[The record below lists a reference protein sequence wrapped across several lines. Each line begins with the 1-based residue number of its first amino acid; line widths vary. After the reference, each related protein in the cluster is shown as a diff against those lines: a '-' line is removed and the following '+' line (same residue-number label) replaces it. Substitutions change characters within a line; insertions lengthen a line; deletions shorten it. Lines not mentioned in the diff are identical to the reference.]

1 MHRRIR
7 CWFAGVLT
15 TPRCDRVWGV
25 EVLAPGELT
34 PRRRGWNSD
43 KRISYTY
50 EASRRPMPCLL
61 AQGASTASVQASTAH
76 AEHLRLP
83 RHAANR
89 FRAVTPGSVPATHAR
104 VAPGH
109 HVPAGSPDFGTTQN
123 TFAVPRDWYVATC
136 DSTEPVQLPKGRGK
150 LLPPVSVSYASMI
163 G

>member
-1 MHRRIR
+1 MHRIR
-7 CWFAGVLT
+7 CWFAGVLR
-15 TPRCDRVWGV
+15 TPHCDRVWGV

-150 LLPPVSVSYASMI
+150 LLPPVSV
-163 G
+163 